1 MSNIYEALEQAQ
13 REKNESDIPPLITVL
28 DEKQPKNKTRTQDS
42 RLSEKLSENNTT
54 LSMEAEMFC
63 LFQNIECL
71 LPDSPEKTIL
81 FIGPQGD
88 EGVSTIVSEFAR
100 MAAVRLNKT
109 VLIMDAAHHNP
120 SQHMY
125 FDIKG
130 CYGWKDAMGDRDTID
145 KAYYKASNANVF
157 LSPIFPGP
165 ALIPQVYDHS
175 AAISFLEE
183 LKDKFDL
190 VLIDSSPAI
199 TSPDSMAI
207 SRFTD
212 GVVLVMEA
220 ERTRMHV
227 IESVKNK
234 IERNGGKILGI
245 ILNKRK
251 VYIPDF
257 IYKRLH

>member
-13 REKNESDIPPLITVL
+13 REAKDSGIPPLITMP
-28 DEKQPKNKTRTQDS
+28 DEKTSKNRAQSETSHVKAKRTV
-42 RLSEKLSENNTT
+42 NNAT
-54 LSMEAEMFC
+54 LAMEEEMFC
-63 LFQNIECL
+63 LFQNMECL
-71 LPDSPEKTIL
+71 LPDSHGKTIL
-81 FIGPQGD
+81 FIGPQGN

-100 MAAVRLNKT
+100 MAAIRLNKT
-109 VLIMDAAHHNP
+109 VLVMDAAHHNP
-120 SQHMY
+120 SQHIH

-130 CYGWKDAMGDRDTID
+130 CYGWKDFKGNTDEID
-145 KAYYKASNANVF
+145 KAYYKVRNADVF
-157 LSPIFPGP
+157 LSPIFTGP
-165 ALIPQVYDHS
+165 TNIPQMYDHS
-175 AAISFLEE
+175 AATSFIQE

-190 VLIDSSPAI
+190 ILIDSSPAI

-220 ERTRMHV
+220 ERTRIHV

-251 VYIPDF
+251 VYIPEF

>member
-13 REKNESDIPPLITVL
+13 REKNDSDIPPLITLL
-28 DEKQPKNKTRTQDS
+28 DDKPSKNKTQLKNTQ
-42 RLSEKLSENNTT
+42 LSEKRSESNAT

-109 VLIMDAAHHNP
+109 VLVMDAAHHNP

-130 CYGWKDAMGDRDTID
+130 CYGWKDVMANGDTID

-157 LSPIFPGP
+157 LSPIFPVSTH
-165 ALIPQVYDHS
+165 IPQVYDHS

-190 VLIDSSPAI
+190 ILIDSSPAT
-199 TSPDSMAI
+199 TSPDSIAI

-220 ERTRMHV
+220 ERTRKHV
-227 IESVKNK
+227 IESVINK
-234 IERNGGKILGI
+234 IERNGGKMLGI
-245 ILNKRK
+245 IFNKK
-251 VYIPDF
+251 KYYIPEF

>member
-13 REKNESDIPPLITVL
+13 REKTDSDFPPLITVL
-28 DEKQPKNKTRTQDS
+28 DEKTTKKKTRLKDS
-42 RLSEKLSENNTT
+42 HFFEKRPVNNTT
-54 LSMEAEMFC
+54 MPMEAEMFC

-71 LPDSPEKTIL
+71 LPDSSEKTIL

-109 VLIMDAAHHNP
+109 VLVMDAAHHNP

-130 CYGWKDAMGDRDTID
+130 CYGWKDAMGNRDSID

-157 LSPIFPGP
+157 LAPIFPGP
-165 ALIPQVYDHS
+165 TLIPQVYDHS

-190 VLIDSSPAI
+190 ILIDSSPAI
-199 TSPDSMAI
+199 SSPDSIAI

-220 ERTRMHV
+220 ERTRQHV

-234 IERNGGKILGI
+234 IERNGGKILGV

-251 VYIPDF
+251 VYIPEF